1 MITMKFYEVSP
12 VGIVGKDFDVL
23 TYSWPEAI
31 RPGRVVEIEVGSRLF
46 VGVVI
51 ATVDEPSF
59 KVKPISRLLFNRPL
73 PSQLL
78 RLHQWLVGFYDT
90 HPGTVWQTMLPSG

>member
-1 MITMKFYEVSP
+1 MKFYEVSP

-46 VGVVI
+46 
-51 ATVDEPSF
+51 
-59 KVKPISRLLFNRPL
+59 
-73 PSQLL
+73 
-78 RLHQWLVGFYDT
+78 
-90 HPGTVWQTMLPSG
+90 